1 MAPAP
6 ATKPT
11 MPPKMNATA
20 IHSQNRARAF
30 VRLVFMF

>member
-1 MAPAP
+1 
-6 ATKPT
+6 